1 MGCTT
6 TLSEFLI
13 SSGPL
18 LDKSGGKRRGKAEDQ
33 TEEPQ
38 DVDPDSSSS
47 GFKWCI
53 AWRSKILRRRL
64 QGDAGE
70 LLRYLSE

>member
-1 MGCTT
+1 
-6 TLSEFLI
+6 LI

-38 DVDPDSSSS
+38 DVDPDSIGS
-47 GFKWCI
+47 GFECCI
-53 AWRSKILRRRL
+53 ARRSKIL
-64 QGDAGE
+64 G
-70 LLRYLSE
+70 